1 MPNNP
6 RAETLLAAIRTL
18 KVEPTGR
25 SLSPWLEQLDQRDKG
40 VLIQCMSAAHD
51 VIAGLKDP
59 RCNALTLD
67 ESATFLYLTRGGFQ
81 KRLREN
87 QPWPADMKREEKP
100 ASSKAVARPLFRR
113 DPLKAW
119 DEASRERR
127 AGITQLVQHHV
138 QGFTTLRGAVADRMP
153 WFVNAQR
160 QVVDSAVLPLV
171 EPAVLAQAMEQ
182 GGGIEVMSLQGAVS
196 GGAWSPESSNAHY
209 LWIEVFNG
217 LLGEA
222 ERAAGIAWSKT
233 RDPARYGLAPSS
245 SDRMR
250 SRS

>member
-1 MPNNP
+1 MPNAT

-18 KVEPTGR
+18 KVEPNGR
-25 SLSPWLEQLDQRDKG
+25 SLSPWLEQLDQRDQG
-40 VLIQCMSAAHD
+40 VLIQCMSAAHY
-51 VIAGLKDP
+51 VIAGLKEP

-67 ESATFLYLTRGGFQ
+67 ESATYLFLTRGGFN
-81 KRLREN
+81 KRLDTD
-87 QPWPADMKREEKP
+87 QPWPPGMKREEKP
-100 ASSKAVARPLFRR
+100 ASSKAVARSLFKR
-113 DPLKAW
+113 DLLKAW
-119 DEASRERR
+119 NEAFRERR
-127 AGITQLVQHHV
+127 AGIAQLVQQHV
-138 QGFTTLRGAVADRMP
+138 QAFTTLRGAVVDRVP

-182 GGGIEVMSLQGAVS
+182 GGGIKVMSLQGAVS

-209 LWIEVFNG
+209 FWIEVFKG

-222 ERAAGIAWSKT
+222 ERTAGIAWSKT
-233 RDPARYGLAPSS
+233 RDPAKFCLASSS